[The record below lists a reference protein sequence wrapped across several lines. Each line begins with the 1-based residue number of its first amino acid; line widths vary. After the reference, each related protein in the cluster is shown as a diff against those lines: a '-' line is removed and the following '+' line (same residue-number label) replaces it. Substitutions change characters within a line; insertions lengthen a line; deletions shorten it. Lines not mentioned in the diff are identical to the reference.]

1 MRVTNTVGITA
12 CFCLLF
18 SSGKCEL
25 NIVAMVLHT
34 MHNLA
39 SWKTLNEGHE
49 PGRKR
54 IWGKMKERR
63 KLWNYGGQIVC
74 ALLFFPSARF
84 CSALV
89 FFVWDSQIARTLHF
103 IAMVYDS
110 FTAQLYCTLVCVY
123 TFGSCAWANEYRNHI
138 DAQHNFVGDGL
149 HSFDN
154 PYDMR
159 WKKRA
164 ISMTKTEETREKKI
178 NCEKPQPDRAF
189 FIHIQH
195 QSIDRSL
202 KKTAYDIAFIEIKT
216 FWLVPSRWWTTD
228 ETWILNSTWY
238 KKYRFVY
245 RFDDRKP
252 KWRLQ

>member
-1 MRVTNTVGITA
+1 M
-12 CFCLLF
+12 
-18 SSGKCEL
+18 EL
-25 NIVAMVLHT
+25 WWPNCVRA
-34 MHNLA
+34 
-39 SWKTLNEGHE
+39 
-49 PGRKR
+49 P
-54 IWGKMKERR
+54 
-63 KLWNYGGQIVC
+63 
-74 ALLFFPSARF
+74 FFPICSFLLGSRF
-84 CSALV
+84 FRLRQSNRSYSSLHCDGLW
-89 FFVWDSQIARTLHF
+89 FIHRTV
-103 IAMVYDS
+103 I
-110 FTAQLYCTLVCVY
+110 LYIGLCIY